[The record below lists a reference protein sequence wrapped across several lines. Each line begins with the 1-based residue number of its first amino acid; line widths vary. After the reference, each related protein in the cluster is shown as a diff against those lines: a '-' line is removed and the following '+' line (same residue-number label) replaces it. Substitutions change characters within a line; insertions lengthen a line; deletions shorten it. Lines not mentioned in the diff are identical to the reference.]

1 VARSLREEGEGE
13 DGEDGEDGE
22 KGEDEEED
30 EEKEEEGKECE
41 CKECE
46 CKESEKGEECECKEC
61 ECSEEGEK
69 CEEEEG
75 KGGGTHKANVMA
87 ATVIGLILLTIFFE
101 TLREGMEERAG
112 EDLAEIVDAMFG
124 ELTVLGFIGLV
135 TFISIQTKAANW
147 LGMYAFPADEEHGHE
162 FVEVLEE
169 LHMLLFFVMVCRA
182 LLPPDTP
189 QHCSMPPTAIPADAP
204 QRPEHGRLS
213 SSWRCCSSSR
223 AAAPTSPTVRAHPPG
238 RLSALSTS
246 HSKSVLNGAFCGR
259 AGSLTVKN
267 GGLRPG
273 RDPL

>member
-1 VARSLREEGEGE
+1 MLRLFPQFWCLSAALWLPLLSTGIVAENSSSSTCAALLLVTSCDHDLSAADKNRFAAGTLVRHLCTPECAASSLSSLHVARSLREEGEGE
-13 DGEDGEDGE
+13 EGEE
-22 KGEDEEED
+22 GEDEEE
-30 EEKEEEGKECE
+30 EEEGKECE

-61 ECSEEGEK
+61 ECSEEGEE

-75 KGGGTHKANVMA
+75 EGGGTRKANVMA

-112 EDLAEIVDAMFG
+112 EDLAEIVDAMVG

-182 LLPPDTP
+182 LLPPDKP
-189 QHCSMPPTAIPADAP
+189 QHCSMPPLATPADAP
-204 QRPEHGRLS
+204 QRP
-213 SSWRCCSSSR
+213 
-223 AAAPTSPTVRAHPPG
+223 
-238 RLSALSTS
+238 
-246 HSKSVLNGAFCGR
+246 
-259 AGSLTVKN
+259 
-267 GGLRPG
+267 
-273 RDPL
+273 